1 MEKYD
6 IIVVGGGASGLMAAG
21 TAANKGVKVLL
32 LEKMFRP
39 GRKLRIT
46 GKGRCNLTNL
56 TTIEDFLTHV
66 NEPEFVQPAFENFFA
81 QDLIDFFQSINIKT
95 KIERGRRVFP
105 QSDKAQEI
113 VDGLHQWVKKSGV
126 ILKTDVRV
134 NKLFTKEGSVSGVRL
149 NNGKM
154 FFASKV
160 ILCLGGSSYPKTG
173 STGDGYKLAEMAG
186 HTVTVIRPALVPIA
200 IKGQIPESMDRLSLK
215 NIKINV
221 YRKNKLVGEK
231 FGEMQFLENSISG
244 PIILSLSREY
254 GKDLEDRVAMDFAI
268 DLKPALS
275 ELKLT
280 NRFQREIENQRSL
293 TLKGLLRK
301 LLPSQMID
309 YFIKL
314 LKIDPEEL
322 AFKLSEQQIKSI
334 ISLLKNF
341 KFELRRLHDFDEAI
355 VTAGGVSL
363 DEVDSKSMESKKL
376 KNLYFAGELLDLD
389 ADTGGYNLQIAFS
402 TARMA
407 ALSAIKKIKDGK

>member
-21 TAANKGVKVLL
+21 TAANNGAKVLL

-56 TTIEDFLTHV
+56 TSIDDFLTHV
-66 NEPEFVQPAFENFFA
+66 NEAEFLRPAFEHFFA
-81 QDLIDFFQSINIKT
+81 QDLIDFFNSINIRT
-95 KIERGRRVFP
+95 KNERGRRVFP
-105 QSDKAQEI
+105 QSDKAQDI

-126 ILKTDVRV
+126 TLKTDVRV
-134 NKLFTKEGSVSGVRL
+134 NKLFTKEGAASGVRL

-154 FFASKV
+154 FFAPKV

-173 STGDGYKLAEMAG
+173 STGDGYKLAEIAG
-186 HTVTVIRPALVPIA
+186 HTVTVIRPALCPIA

-244 PIILSLSREY
+244 PLILSISREF
-254 GKDLEDRVAMDFAI
+254 GKDLEERVAMDLSI

-275 ELKLT
+275 ELQLT
-280 NRFQREIENQRSL
+280 NRFQREIENQQSL
-293 TLKGLLRK
+293 SVQGLLRK

-314 LKIDPEEL
+314 LQIDSEEL
-322 AFKLSEQQIKSI
+322 AAKLTDQQIKKI

-341 KFELRRLHDFDEAI
+341 KFELRGLHNFDEAI

-402 TARMA
+402 TARLA
-407 ALSAIKKIKDGK
+407 AHSATQN

>member
-21 TAANKGVKVLL
+21 TAANKGAKVLL

-56 TTIEDFLTHV
+56 TTIDDFLTHV
-66 NEPEFVQPAFENFFA
+66 NEPEFLRPAFENFFA

-95 KIERGRRVFP
+95 KTERGRRVFP

-126 ILKTDVRV
+126 TLKTDVRV
-134 NKLFTKEGSVSGVRL
+134 NKLFTKEGAVSGVRL

-154 FFASKV
+154 FFAPKV
-160 ILCLGGSSYPKTG
+160 ILCLGGASYPKTG

-200 IKGQIPESMDRLSLK
+200 IKGQIPESMDRLSLR

-231 FGEMQFLENSISG
+231 FGEMQFLGNSISG

-254 GKDLEDRVAMDFAI
+254 GKDLEERVAMDFSI

-275 ELKLT
+275 ELKLI

-293 TLKGLLRK
+293 SLKGLLRK

-314 LKIDPEEL
+314 LQIDPEEL
-322 AFKLSEQQIKSI
+322 AFKLSEQQIKKI

-341 KFELRRLHDFDEAI
+341 KFELRGLHDFSEAI

-363 DEVDSKSMESKKL
+363 DEVNPQTMESKKL

-402 TARMA
+402 TARLA
-407 ALSAIKKIKDGK
+407 ALSAIKKD